1 MAEQILKTRIALR
14 INDYAYWSKL
24 EGVAEPAN
32 KVPGEGTNGFYVPYR
47 GEVCF
52 CEIPENNGTAT
63 TAPTV
68 LFKVGNGTDYFKD
81 LKWASALAADVYE
94 WAKKN
99 EVKVEGD
106 GNAVTNALIKDGY
119 LTFEKG
125 ETFATKAE
133 LDRISGTIQADTN
146 TTYQFSI
153 PTEGTDAGKLLVE
166 KKEVG
171 DDDWT
176 RVDAYDFVTPG
187 ELTAI
192 LGNYYTK
199 AQVDELIEAVEGKIP
214 TEVGVMSV
222 GAGNAIEITGTAG
235 APVVN
240 VKLAEAQ
247 GNVALT
253 VDGGLKAEIAEDTIK
268 AVKVANAGH
277 ADKADEAEEAA
288 KVANALTIK
297 LAEGNEVVF
306 DGSEAKTA
314 DVAAVIANRLNGI
327 TYTDAEIDDLIQEA
341 KDYADNN
348 DANTAHTHSV
358 GDGLKKTGNGGIDG
372 DVKYELNVAMKL
384 EEGDIVIY
392 DKDTENEVARL
403 DAAELLEDSYL
414 NDVNIVDN
422 ELQFTWKMDDGST
435 KTDSVDLKHLVD
447 VYTGTEN
454 EYIAVSV
461 ADYKI
466 SAVLKK
472 VDTAIIEDGA
482 VTEEKLEQD
491 VQDALALARTALQ
504 AHQDITGKAD
514 KVDGAVAGN
523 FAGLDADGNLVD
535 SGKKA
540 ADFDAAGAAAAAE
553 QNAKNYVNDLVKDYG
568 DIVTHNA
575 AEFATSAE
583 NGAKALAE
591 ANKARLDEITD
602 EETGILAEAKKDAG
616 DKAAVVLG
624 EAQKYADQK
633 VAALAGEGNDTTVA
647 ELAGKVKD
655 LEDAKHISEVEAGTG
670 LKVVAGTNGA
680 NNKVVI
686 DETVVFVLDCNL

>member
-14 INDYAYWSKL
+14 INDYTYWSKL

-52 CEIPENNGTAT
+52 CEIPENNATAT

-81 LKWASALAADVYE
+81 LKWASALAADVYD

-133 LDRISGTIQADTN
+133 LDRISGTIEADTN

-166 KKEVG
+166 KKEVD

-176 RVDAYDFVTPG
+176 RVDAFDFVTPG

-199 AQVDELIEAVEGKIP
+199 TQVDELIEAVEGKIP

-240 VKLAEAQ
+240 VKLAETQ

-314 DVAAVIANRLNGI
+314 DVAAVIAGRLNGI
-327 TYTDAEIDDLIQEA
+327 TYTDTKIDELIEA
-341 KDYADNN
+341 AKKHADDN
-348 DANTAHTHSV
+348 DANTAHTHSA

-414 NDVNIVDN
+414 NDVEIVDN
-422 ELQFTWKMDDGST
+422 ELKFTWKMDDGST

-466 SAVLKK
+466 SAVLQK

-482 VTEEKLEQD
+482 VTEEKLEQN

-523 FAGLDADGNLVD
+523 LAALDADGNLVD

-540 ADFDAAGAAAAAE
+540 DDFDAAGAAADAE
-553 QNAKNYVNDLVKDYG
+553 QNAKNYAYDLVKDYG

-575 AEFATSAE
+575 AEFATNAE
-583 NGAKALAE
+583 NGAKALAD

-655 LEDAKHISEVEAGTG
+655 LEDAKHISEVEADTG
-670 LKVVAGTNGA
+670 LRVIPGTKGA
-680 NNKVVI
+680 NNKVAI
-686 DETVVFVLDCNL
+686 DTETVFILDCNW